1 VGNVHRI
8 HGGKDCIEGSRFDC
22 LPERLTPFYD
32 GFRKVGLPL
41 PKLATGFELRI
52 FPMRQGV
59 PSIYSNDH
67 CIAPCELNTL
77 VEL

>member
-1 VGNVHRI
+1 MGNVHRI

-32 GFRKVGLPL
+32 GFRKVGLLL

-52 FPMRQGV
+52 FRYGKEFRRFTRTIIL
-59 PSIYSNDH
+59 SRLAS
-67 CIAPCELNTL
+67 
-77 VEL
+77 